1 MFFRKRYIEGLRAE
15 LREVKRQLKEYTD
28 TEFSPYEIYMMSERL
43 AEFEEAGIEPKEAA
57 ELAEKAKAK
66 EFAFFNGT
74 SITCCP
80 TCEAIVCYSE
90 GYFEKHPY
98 CDGCGQ
104 KLKTPEVKEDE
115 CGRG

>member
-1 MFFRKRYIEGLRAE
+1 MFFGKRYIEGLRAE
-15 LREVKRQLKEYTD
+15 LREVKRQLREYTD

-57 ELAEKAKAK
+57 RLAEKAKAK
-66 EFAFFNGT
+66 ELVSYHGT
-74 SITCCP
+74 SIKCCP
-80 TCEAIVCYSE
+80 ECESIVCYSDE
-90 GYFEKHPY
+90 HLKRHPY

-104 KLKTPEVKEDE
+104 KLKVPEVKEDE